1 MSTLWTP
8 NDDAHMAHLNF
19 ALNLMILIL
28 RNFLEFEFDGVTP
41 VLLSSV
47 VIVDVVAE
55 EVVVVVAVDEGGGVE
70 PPLLAVHFRRGR
82 MFFSFLR
89 LFRVGLCWIDCRKMN
104 CKQ

>member
-28 RNFLEFEFDGVTP
+28 RNFLEFDGVTP

-55 EVVVVVAVDEGGGVE
+55 EVVVVVAVDEGGGIGGE

-89 LFRVGLCWIDCRKMN
+89 QFRVGLCWNDCRKMN
-104 CKQ
+104 